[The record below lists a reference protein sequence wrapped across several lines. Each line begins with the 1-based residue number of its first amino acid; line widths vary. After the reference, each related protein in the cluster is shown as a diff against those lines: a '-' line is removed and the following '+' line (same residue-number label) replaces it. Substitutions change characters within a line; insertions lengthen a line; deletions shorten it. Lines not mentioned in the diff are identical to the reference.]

1 MNIVVILLL
10 LNIWPL
16 HFAIASSLM
25 ITLLLL
31 NFQLFTIEHIIIWQ
45 FNDATTIVF
54 GKFFKLVQHFKDGY
68 FEHFDNNSAQR
79 HFNEKCKMKKATKKQ
94 Q

>member
-1 MNIVVILLL
+1 MNIVVVLLL

-16 HFAIASSLM
+16 HFAIASSLT

-45 FNDATTIVF
+45 FNDATIIVF
-54 GKFFKLVQHFKDGY
+54 GNFLTTSWVL
-68 FEHFDNNSAQR
+68 
-79 HFNEKCKMKKATKKQ
+79 KMILLYTFLDALH
-94 Q
+94 